1 MTFGHTLL
9 SESEKLLL
17 REVFTSVQDS
27 GSLSG
32 YICTYVFVRFSSPC
46 SHREMYSPESNS
58 VDIVPTVE
66 EYTTL
71 LHCPRIQVDKVYSR
85 AANILTF
92 TKKLTRITGMS
103 EQWVIGRIK
112 QKGENRCIPWR
123 SLRDQILAYPYT
135 KKKVDVFALIMYGLV
150 ISPKALGHIDE
161 AVTDLFD

>member
-1 MTFGHTLL
+1 DEHLFRALAQFWNFAYSCFTFG
-9 SESEKLLL
+9 E
-17 REVFTSVQDS
+17 
-27 GSLSG
+27 
-32 YICTYVFVRFSSPC
+32 
-46 SHREMYSPESNS
+46 